1 MQMHSGP
8 DCRAELV
15 TNATLEDKKVTLS
28 NMHAGG

>member
-1 MQMHSGP
+1 MHLHSDP

-28 NMHAGG
+28 NMHAEG